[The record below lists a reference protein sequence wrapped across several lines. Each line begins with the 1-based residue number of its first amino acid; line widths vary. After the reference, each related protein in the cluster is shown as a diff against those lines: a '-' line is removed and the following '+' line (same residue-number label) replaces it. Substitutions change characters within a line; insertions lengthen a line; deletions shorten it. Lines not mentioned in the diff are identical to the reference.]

1 MIRQAGLSTYIACF
15 SEAHE
20 VQLKMVLVWSVRK
33 CALHQTPLLRKCA
46 LHHTPLLRK
55 CALHHTPLLT
65 LARRLVTNS
74 DSSLSVL
81 EVRGC
86 GEQNTR

>member
-46 LHHTPLLRK
+46 LHHTPLL
-55 CALHHTPLLT
+55 T
-65 LARRLVTNS
+65 LARRLVTNT